1 MMIMMMMVMMVIII
15 IRRRRRRR
23 ILNNISGKHEIKELQ
38 LTAMLITA
46 RILWKVQNVK
56 VQNPF
61 HGRNNI
67 TCTANCKYRTA
78 TTVYT
83 VETGFVSGT

>member
-15 IRRRRRRR
+15 IIIRRRR

-38 LTAMLITA
+38 LTAVLITA

>member
-15 IRRRRRRR
+15 IIIIRRR

-38 LTAMLITA
+38 LTAVLITA

>member
-1 MMIMMMMVMMVIII
+1 MIMMMMVMMVIII
-15 IRRRRRRR
+15 IIIIRRR

-38 LTAMLITA
+38 LTAVLITA

>member
-1 MMIMMMMVMMVIII
+1 MIMMMMVMMVIII
-15 IRRRRRRR
+15 IIIRRRR

-38 LTAMLITA
+38 LTAVLITA